1 MDTVFKS
8 EQVYLLSKGLGVTKK
23 DVKLV
28 LDTYVNRLIKKIEDG
43 ETVKFLNICYLVNEE
58 KGKSDYQ
65 ETLAYVSNEIGE
77 ETKLGKELVFRI
89 LSDFERAIVRDVRN
103 FYTYTIRGLLNISCC
118 EYKEGVY
125 KVRVRKATK
134 YDCRGIRVVTINSF
148 KRKVELDDR
157 KDT

>member
-28 LDTYVNRLIKKIEDG
+28 LDTYVNRLVKNLENG

-58 KGKSDYQ
+58 KGISNYQ
-65 ETLAYVSNEIGE
+65 ETLAYVSNEIGK
-77 ETKLGKELVFRI
+77 ETRLGKELVFRI
-89 LSDFERAIVRDVRN
+89 LSDFEGVIVRDVRN

-118 EYKEGVY
+118 EYTEGVY
-125 KVRVRKATK
+125 KVRIRKATK

-148 KRKVELDDR
+148 KRKVESNDR